1 MSRLGSSAGLFI
13 ARFLQVGTC
22 VFWLLSTGYSIAA
35 APPVIPLSTTQKLQ
49 EMAGWDVPGLGG
61 VAVANFYKTD
71 NAFSGRL
78 LLEGV
83 PSDLIPDVVGFKQQ
97 GQGLYNLA
105 LVYSGKSLAPLL
117 PALKETAIAELELSG
132 LMVLVS
138 PPAYA
143 GTSVQLPTQ
152 IGQVVLPG
160 IGGTAV
166 KLVAG
171 AQLFAGANALGA
183 TATLLQAVGQSPR
196 NLRLVGGIDAHMLS
210 GTGLKTSLS
219 QADLINAIN
228 LQITLSALAPTR
240 KPGYLNFG
248 KSVLLFKGVGGKV
261 ASGIATSLS
270 INVGSGMNFDS
281 VTINRDPVNRTISI
295 TSSGIS
301 PAGNFITFPVA
312 GAAITQVLFTG
323 LIDERTAANDRF
335 VLTGQ
340 YVVDG
345 SAPHDF
351 SAVLSGVSPAQY
363 VVTVQTDTTLGQ
375 LLGWPVPGLD
385 ALVLKDVQFGNG
397 YVLGN
402 LAIKGVDFNVVIFK
416 GPQQQKFNAAFLHDG
431 IVTLPTLMNALRDTP
446 LGDLELSQLGLVL
459 VPPENSHVATIF
471 PELVAK
477 HVGMPSF
484 SLKAGLNLLSTGRIL
499 GETATLLNGV
509 GVSSSGMKISGSLD
523 TAVLAAELPA
533 PVSDAFVDAL
543 DLRVLL
549 PALAPTRK
557 PAYLGFGTS
566 QLVFN
571 GVGGKIAAGIVTSLS
586 VNVGSGLRFD
596 PVTIKR
602 DPKLRQITMLGDV
615 VTPGSGSISLPI
627 PGASVRQIGFNGLID
642 EKLAAN
648 DKFGLTGKYVIANA
662 APKDFSAELF
672 NESPARY
679 VVTVHTE
686 TKLAELLG
694 WPPAPGLN
702 ELILTD
708 IVFGNGYAL
717 GHVTLRGVVLTV
729 VVFKGNDRQQKSDV
743 AFLHEGSIALP
754 TLMSALK
761 DTPLA
766 DLDLS
771 KIALVLVPPE
781 NANVATKFPQP
792 VSAQLG
798 VSSLALKAG
807 LNIIAQGRAVGEV
820 RELLERV
827 GIKLPDL
834 TLSGTVDSGL
844 LSGVDGA
851 ALAQAFLD
859 ALDLKIPLPD
869 FVPPGVDKSV
879 IVQNAMLT
887 LKGIKLGIDTAITGE
902 LAVRLQGAA
911 QPLKFDATLR
921 LVKAVGGDTVAIAGS
936 YPGALDHPF
945 GIDWLKLRNVGI
957 AGSIGQVSKLAITGN
972 TDLGNVRNL
981 EVSIDLAAKPTGGSE
996 LAVELTGAD
1005 IPLSVIPVLSAIP
1018 HAGDLSMR
1026 DLLVSPRALRGT
1038 LKSGKFPLLHQ
1049 VAALAF
1055 ESGGHWSVAALFD
1068 DLELTRLLPPR
1079 MVPSSMGKLKLRKA
1093 ALLISQS
1100 GVKVRLADLSPS
1112 AQTELLPI
1120 YGSPDG
1126 MISVTDGVGL
1136 LAVIDTSP
1144 LGSALA
1150 TFLPP
1155 GQNVVLQGGVSGV
1168 IGAGSPSLA
1177 LAASI
1182 PAVRLPPTL
1191 GFISLPNSARTEFFI
1206 KIAETS
1212 ASFGIEIDA
1221 ILDVKMGK
1229 QTLAFDSA
1237 VAFEFDSLG
1246 GVAIDLQGKSLNP
1259 WRNALDI
1266 KGFTLDA
1273 GTRIEVKTTA
1283 SSETTLTFVGKS
1295 HIGTRELD
1303 VTGSASMVG
1312 GVVDK
1317 GAFEGKVSELA
1328 MSDLLALFDA
1338 AVQAGGG
1345 QPVKV
1350 DFPEALL
1357 KNVDVAFASPGV
1369 NVAEMNLPNG
1379 GSRLAGELWFLL
1391 KGKALGKFKS
1401 QVSETS
1407 LVMNGALSD
1416 FTLGPVA
1423 MKGNML
1429 DVQAQTV
1436 PLPLPHFTIRGGA
1449 TIFGKHVD
1457 GEYALGFT
1465 ESEVAADLDLGD
1477 LLKVDLHASFPTPA
1491 AGLDPG
1497 ALAAQDMALN
1507 AALKSD
1513 IGAWLRGA
1521 GKAAAALAFKSVSKG
1536 LDDMARDIKTAQGK
1550 VNTLNG
1556 SLDKARKRALAGA
1569 KTLDQQVAQAEK
1581 KVNDLATQIKDLD
1594 NDIKSAKNNIH
1605 GCNYTQN
1612 ICYWWNWRGHCTRHK
1627 DVPDLGRDA
1636 ECEADNVRYAGIVA
1650 ADSAAQKTA
1659 EEAKAA
1665 AEGVL
1670 AGLRKG
1676 EQGVDLASLDP
1687 EVILIEASL
1696 VLANQALEAAKD
1708 VAKGAELGLGQL
1720 NAGLAAL
1727 GSADIFRLTG
1737 SSLQGSLQKSVAGK
1751 PVVLGLDFEAAGKPQ
1766 HIRLAV
1772 SLTDPAYT
1780 AKQFEPLAL
1789 LVAKMAIEA
1798 MPGAAPAVV
1807 HLLNKAYKPLHD
1819 AAEIEVDKATK
1830 DNGLGE

>member
-1 MSRLGSSAGLFI
+1 MLRSVSSACLYI
-13 ARFLQVGTC
+13 VRLLSAGTC
-22 VFWLLSTGYSIAA
+22 LFWLFSSGCAIAA
-35 APPVIPLSTTQKLQ
+35 APVVSPLPTQKLQ
-49 EMAGWDVPGLGG
+49 EIAGWDVAGLGG
-61 VAVANFYKTD
+61 VALAGFDKTD

-83 PSDLIPDVVGFKQQ
+83 PSDLIPNVIGFKQP
-97 GQGLYNLA
+97 GQSLYNLA
-105 LVYSGKSLAPLL
+105 LVYSGKSLTPLL
-117 PALKETAIAELELSG
+117 PLLKDTAIAELELSG

-143 GTSVQLPTQ
+143 GTSVQLPTR
-152 IGQVVLPG
+152 IGQVSLPG
-160 IGGTAV
+160 IGGTTV

-171 AQLFAGANALGA
+171 AQLVAGANALGA
-183 TATLLQAVGQSPR
+183 TAALLQAVGLSPR
-196 NLRLVGGIDAHMLS
+196 NLSLVGTIDARMLA
-210 GTGLKTSLS
+210 GAGLKNAPS

-228 LQITLSALAPTR
+228 LQIGLSALAPAR
-240 KPGYLNFG
+240 KPAYLSFG
-248 KSVLLFKGVGGKV
+248 KSLLLFKGVGGKI

-270 INVGSGMNFDS
+270 VNVGSGLNFDS
-281 VTINRDPVNRTISI
+281 VTINRDPVNRTLSI
-295 TSSGIS
+295 TSSGIR

-312 GAAITQVLFTG
+312 GAGITQVLFTG
-323 LIDERTAANDRF
+323 LIDEQTAAKDHF

-340 YVVDG
+340 YVVG
-345 SAPHDF
+345 SSTPRDF
-351 SAVLSGVSPAQY
+351 SAVLTGVSPAQY
-363 VVTVQTDTTLGQ
+363 VVTVQTDMSLGQ
-375 LLGWPVPGLD
+375 MLGWSVPGLD
-385 ALVLKDVQFGNG
+385 ALVLQDVQFGNG
-397 YVLGN
+397 FILGD
-402 LAIKGVDFNVVIFK
+402 LTIKGVGFNVFIFK
-416 GPQQQKFNAAFLHDG
+416 GEGQQKFNAAFLHDG
-431 IVTLPTLMNALRDTP
+431 TATLPTLMSALGGTP
-446 LGDLELSQLGLVL
+446 LSDLELSQLGLL
-459 VPPENSHVATIF
+459 LAPKENSTAVTTF
-471 PELVAK
+471 PEAVAR
-477 HVGMPSF
+477 HLGMPSAL
-484 SLKAGLNLLSTGRIL
+484 LKTGLNLIATGRIL
-499 GETATLLNGV
+499 GETSALLNGV
-509 GVSSSGMKISGSLD
+509 GVASSGLKIAGSLD
-523 TAVLAAELPA
+523 TAVLAAELRA
-533 PVSDAFVDAL
+533 PVSQAFVDAL
-543 DLRVLL
+543 DLRVVL

-557 PAYLGFGTS
+557 PAYLGFGNS
-566 QLVFN
+566 ELIFN

-586 VNVGSGLRFD
+586 VNVGSGLRFA

-602 DPKLRQITMLGDV
+602 DPNLRQITMLGDV
-615 VTPGSGSISLPI
+615 ATPGSGSISLPI

-648 DKFGLTGKYVIANA
+648 DRFGLTGKYVIANA

-686 TKLAELLG
+686 TRLADLLG

-702 ELILTD
+702 ELMLTD

-761 DTPLA
+761 GTPLA
-766 DLDLS
+766 DFDLS
-771 KIALVLVPPE
+771 KLALVLVPPE

-798 VSSLALKAG
+798 VSSLNLKAG

-820 RELLERV
+820 RELLERA
-827 GIKLPDL
+827 GISLPDL
-834 TLSGTVDSGL
+834 TLSGTVDSSL

-869 FVPPGVDKSV
+869 FVPPGIDKSV
-879 IVQNAMLT
+879 VVQNAMLT
-887 LKGIKLGIDTAITGE
+887 IKGIKLGIDTAITGE
-902 LAVRLQGAA
+902 LAVHLQGTA

-921 LVKAVGGDTVAIAGS
+921 LVKAVSGDTVAIAGR
-936 YPGALDHPF
+936 YPGALNHPF
-945 GIDWLKLRNVGI
+945 GMDWLNLRNVGI

-981 EVSIDLAAKPTGGSE
+981 DVSIDLAAKPAGGSE

-1005 IPLSVIPVLSAIP
+1005 IPLSAIPVLSAIP
-1018 HAGDLSMR
+1018 HAADLSVR
-1026 DLLVSPRALRGT
+1026 DLLVSPRAMRGT
-1038 LKSGKFPLLHQ
+1038 LKSGKFPLVHQ

-1055 ESGGHWSVAALFD
+1055 ENGGRWSVAALFD

-1079 MVPSSMGKLKLRKA
+1079 MVPSSMGKLQLRKA

-1100 GVKVRLADLSPS
+1100 GVRVRLADLSAS
-1112 AQTELLPI
+1112 AQTALLPI
-1120 YGSPDG
+1120 YGSTEG

-1150 TFLPP
+1150 RFLPP
-1155 GQNVVLQGGVSGV
+1155 GQNVVLQGGASGV

-1182 PAVRLPPTL
+1182 PAVRLPAML
-1191 GFISLPNSARTEFFI
+1191 SFVSLPNNARTEFFI
-1206 KIAETS
+1206 KIAESS
-1212 ASFGIEIDA
+1212 ASFGIQVDA

-1229 QTLAFDSA
+1229 QILAFDSA
-1237 VAFEFDSLG
+1237 VAFEFDSMG

-1303 VTGSASMVG
+1303 ITGSASIVG

-1328 MSDLLALFDA
+1328 MADLLALFDA

-1350 DFPEALL
+1350 DFPEAVL

-1391 KGKALGKFKS
+1391 KGQALGKFKS

-1423 MKGNML
+1423 MKGNTL
-1429 DVQAQTV
+1429 DVQAQTA

-1449 TIFGKHVD
+1449 TILGKHVD

-1465 ESEVAADLDLGD
+1465 ESEVAANLDLGD
-1477 LLKVDLHASFPTPA
+1477 LLKVDMHASFPTPA

-1497 ALAAQDMALN
+1497 ALAAQDMAIN

-1521 GKAAAALAFKSVSKG
+1521 GKAAVALAFKSVTQG
-1536 LDDMARDIKTAQGK
+1536 LDDMVRDIKAAQGK
-1550 VNTLNG
+1550 VNTLND

-1581 KVNDLATQIKDLD
+1581 KVNDLAAQVKDLD

-1605 GCNYTQN
+1605 GCNYTRN
-1612 ICYWWNWRGHCTRHK
+1612 ICYWWNWKGHCTKHK
-1627 DVPDLGRDA
+1627 DVPDPGRDV
-1636 ECEADNVRYAGIVA
+1636 ECEADNVRYAGVIA
-1650 ADSAAQKTA
+1650 ADSAAQKSA
-1659 EEAKAA
+1659 EEAKTV

-1670 AGLRKG
+1670 AALHKG

-1687 EVILIEASL
+1687 EVIAIEASL
-1696 VLANQALEAAKD
+1696 VVANQVLDAAKD
-1708 VAKGAELGLGQL
+1708 VAKGAELGIGQL
-1720 NAGLAAL
+1720 NAGVAAL
-1727 GSADIFRLTG
+1727 SRADIFRLTG

-1751 PVVLGLDFEAAGKPQ
+1751 PVVLGLDFEVAGKPQ
-1766 HIRLAV
+1766 HIRLTV

-1780 AKQFEPLAL
+1780 AKRFEPLAL

-1798 MPGAAPAVV
+1798 MPEAAPAVV
-1807 HLLNKAYKPLHD
+1807 HLLNQAYKPLHD
-1819 AAEIEVDKATK
+1819 AAELEVDKAIK